1 MTRQIWFFVALF
13 LVTYLARDNNFF
25 WDTVQLASK
34 QGHYIYETGFQSFI
48 LPNEIDSG
56 HPPLF
61 GTYMAVVWKL
71 FGKTLP
77 VSHFAML
84 PFLFGIVYLLFNL
97 GTKLFG
103 KQLAAWLCL
112 LCFADPVLAS
122 QALLV
127 SPDIVLICF
136 FLMAGWS
143 IWEKKWGL
151 LGFSIAALS
160 LISMRGMMLC
170 LALFAFVIFL
180 DDGRFSLRNVLRSFA
195 PFFPGLVLASTFLV
209 YHWQQTGW
217 IGHHA
222 TSTWAPSFETVDAQG
237 FAKNIIVFGWR
248 CLDFGRL
255 FVWIALFALMLF
267 GFNKASKRGWKI
279 NRSDKAWQLLALLI
293 FVFLTTVPIQL
304 FYKGLLAHRYL
315 LPFFVV
321 LNILTFY
328 LLERFSPQF
337 KYNWV
342 KKCAKPFVVLGLAFG
357 NFWNYPPKVSMGWDS
372 TLAHLP
378 WYGLQRQA
386 QQYTIENDIPFEKVG
401 TAFPNIGP
409 RKFYDLSEESRGFA
423 EKDLESNCYVFY
435 SNIMNDFSV
444 EETDVLKAHWKQVFT
459 RKVGGVTIILFQN
472 PNLTSCEN

>member
-1 MTRQIWFFVALF
+1 MTKQIWFFVAIF
-13 LVTYLARDNNFF
+13 LVTCLVRDNNFF

-48 LPNEIDSG
+48 LPIEIDSG

-61 GTYMAVVWKL
+61 GTYLAVVWKL

-77 VSHFAML
+77 ASHFAML
-84 PFLFGIVYLLFNL
+84 PFLFGIIFLLFQV
-97 GTKLFG
+97 GAKLVG
-103 KQLAAWLCL
+103 KQLAPWLCL
-112 LCFADPVLAS
+112 LCFSDPVLGS
-122 QALLV
+122 QALLI

-136 FLMAGWS
+136 FLMAVWS

-151 LGFSIAALS
+151 LGLSIAVLS

-170 LALFAFVIFL
+170 MAAYAFAIFV
-180 DDGRFSLRNVLRSFA
+180 DEGRFSLRNCHRRFVPFLPGVLVS
-195 PFFPGLVLASTFLV
+195 STFLA

-222 TSTWAPSFETVDAQG
+222 TSAWAPSFETVDVLG
-237 FAKNIIVFGWR
+237 FAKNILVLGWR

-255 FVWIALFALMLF
+255 FVWIALILLVMF
-267 GFNKASKRGWKI
+267 GYKKAGSLKWKI
-279 NRSDKAWQLLALLI
+279 NRRNKTWQLMALLI
-293 FVFLTTVPIQL
+293 FVFMATVPLQL

-337 KYNWV
+337 KAKWV
-342 KKCAKPFVVLGLAFG
+342 QKWAKPFLIIGLAVG
-357 NFWNYPPKVSMGWDS
+357 NYWIYPPNISMGWDS

-378 WYGLQRQA
+378 WYGLQQQA
-386 QQYTIENDIPFEKVG
+386 QQYVIENDIPFETVG

-409 RKFYDLSEESRGFA
+409 RKFYDLSKESRGFA
-423 EKDLESNCYVFY
+423 EKDLMRNCYVFY
-435 SNIMNDFSV
+435 SNIMNDFT
-444 EETDVLKAHWKQVFT
+444 EEEADVLRKHWKAVFT
-459 RKVGGVTIILFQN
+459 RKVGGITVILFQN